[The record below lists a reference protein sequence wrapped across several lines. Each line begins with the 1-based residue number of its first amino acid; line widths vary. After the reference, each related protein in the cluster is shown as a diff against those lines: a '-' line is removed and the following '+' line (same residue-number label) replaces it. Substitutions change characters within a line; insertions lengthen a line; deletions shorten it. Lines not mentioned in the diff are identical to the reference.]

1 MITNVLGQSR
11 RSGTQQLPAT
21 VGRLDGAINDA
32 MRSASIRGA
41 IIGVWGPQGRYVRAV
56 GVADKTTGAAMNPD
70 FYSRIGSETK
80 TFTVTAV
87 LQLADQ
93 GKVGLD
99 DPIAKYLDGV
109 PQGNRITLRQLAR
122 MQSGLYNY
130 SDSSAFQQAYTADP
144 HRHFSP
150 RELLGYAFA
159 QSALSSPGQTFR
171 YCNTNSVLLGL
182 VVEKVSG
189 QSLPDYIR
197 DHILTPLGMRQ
208 TSFPT
213 GNEFPQPH
221 ARGYTNWTAHGG
233 EATATDWDPSWGW
246 AAAAVISTLEDLHIW
261 APAAASGRL
270 LSSAM
275 QRQRLET
282 VDEPGVPTQIGYG
295 LGITLPGYET
305 VAVYLPE
312 KQLTLVI
319 LTNTDIHYR
328 GADPSTTLAAAIT
341 TVISPTHIYAVS
353 P

>member
-1 MITNVLGQSR
+1 
-11 RSGTQQLPAT
+11 
-21 VGRLDGAINDA
+21 
-32 MRSASIRGA
+32 
-41 IIGVWGPQGRYVRAV
+41 
-56 GVADKTTGAAMNPD
+56 
-70 FYSRIGSETK
+70 
-80 TFTVTAV
+80 
-87 LQLADQ
+87 
-93 GKVGLD
+93 
-99 DPIAKYLDGV
+99 
-109 PQGNRITLRQLAR
+109 
-122 MQSGLYNY
+122 
-130 SDSSAFQQAYTADP
+130 
-144 HRHFSP
+144 
-150 RELLGYAFA
+150 
-159 QSALSSPGQTFR
+159 
-171 YCNTNSVLLGL
+171 L

-221 ARGYTNWTAHGG
+221 ARGYTNWTAHVG